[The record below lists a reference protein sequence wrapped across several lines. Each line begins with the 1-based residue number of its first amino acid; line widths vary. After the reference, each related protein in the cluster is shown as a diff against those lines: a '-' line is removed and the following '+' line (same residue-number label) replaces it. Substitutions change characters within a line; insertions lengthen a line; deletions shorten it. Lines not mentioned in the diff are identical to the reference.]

1 MIARKCKHIRPM
13 ARVRRSVRGG
23 TRSDTTNR
31 HDRPGADC
39 GQGTRPPG
47 YRGEVVSSPTR
58 TSRASA
64 SLSVPQPVH
73 SPDPRLT
80 SLAVTTRPFCR
91 ANSRGAGHWGS
102 SRLGGSYPFEL
113 GPASPAAR
121 LEKDHEPTGDWHRV
135 ERHWVEETRRCPP
148 HPGWQWQDRAER
160 SRIPPHGSDS
170 PDPARRQPR
179 CSTKS
184 VSLGTRPVQPAAA
197 ARPARQQG
205 SAGQRRQRRARA
217 PTALPRRQQQPPGLR
232 SPAPYEA
239 PQDGLCRRSVPPE
252 V

>member
-1 MIARKCKHIRPM
+1 VTRVQRRIRLQSGHRPAYPCLRPVGCKLSEPWTPQMIARKCKHIRPM

-135 ERHWVEETRRCPP
+135 ERH
-148 HPGWQWQDRAER
+148 
-160 SRIPPHGSDS
+160 
-170 PDPARRQPR
+170 
-179 CSTKS
+179 
-184 VSLGTRPVQPAAA
+184 
-197 ARPARQQG
+197 
-205 SAGQRRQRRARA
+205 
-217 PTALPRRQQQPPGLR
+217 
-232 SPAPYEA
+232 
-239 PQDGLCRRSVPPE
+239 
-252 V
+252 